1 MSQVSL
7 FLEGLPGHPLP
18 GDLPHSLRRG
28 RRAGL
33 VLHRHEAPH
42 SPGRPRPALLLP
54 VALDAVE
61 AAVRPVALTAVPHH
75 APAGRVGEGGGL
87 RDLLAPGGK

>member
-7 FLEGLPGHPLP
+7 FLERLPGHPLP
-18 GDLPHSLRRG
+18 GDLPHSLGGG

-33 VLHRHEAPH
+33 VPHRHEAPH

-54 VALDAVE
+54 VVLDAVE
-61 AAVRPVALTAVPHH
+61 AAVRPVALTAVPDH
-75 APAGRVGEGGGL
+75 APADGVGEGG
-87 RDLLAPGGK
+87 